1 MFESSQA
8 HHLNKKHRHFGG
20 AFFVESL
27 LWVGL
32 DDRLEKL
39 HMCIFNFDYDLP
51 HVNARFFFDAF
62 LGSEI
67 RLRAATDCKD

>member
-1 MFESSQA
+1 M
-8 HHLNKKHRHFGG
+8 NKKHRHFGG

-51 HVNARFFFDAF
+51 HVNARFFSMLSSVARSDFELQLTAKI
-62 LGSEI
+62 SVI
-67 RLRAATDCKD
+67 MAK